1 MEIVEKEKKE
11 RMKQQIVKEM
21 AGRESQ
27 IKYDLMKR
35 RIDQLKQKK
44 FELNLIKTI
53 KKKIKK
59 MKKKNLM
66 KKKKKKK

>member
-27 IKYDLMKR
+27 IKYDLM
-35 RIDQLKQKK
+35 IYS
-44 FELNLIKTI
+44 
-53 KKKIKK
+53 
-59 MKKKNLM
+59 
-66 KKKKKKK
+66 